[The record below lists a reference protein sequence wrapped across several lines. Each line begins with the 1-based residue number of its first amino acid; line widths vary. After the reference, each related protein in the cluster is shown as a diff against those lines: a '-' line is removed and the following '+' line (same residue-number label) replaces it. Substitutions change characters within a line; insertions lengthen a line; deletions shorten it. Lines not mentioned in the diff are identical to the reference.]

1 MEATR
6 PMKVLIAGGIKMMQL
21 SLAQLLSG
29 NKYQLLFADSGEDAI
44 AKSISQ
50 SPDLVIVDLS
60 LSGTSGLEVI
70 RKIRSFTSDMQS
82 VVHSNEVAIIAICP
96 AGKDEAL
103 VREAMKLRVS
113 AVFSKPF
120 PLNKLGDKVKELL
133 ALNAQGGQAGV
144 RTILVVDPEPR
155 VRTLYENI
163 FSDDGCAVVTVEDAI
178 HALEQVEFRHLDLI
192 ITEQN
197 LPDMSGVELLK
208 SLNEIGKQIPVMVV
222 SSSSSSEIVSEAKA
236 LGARQYV
243 IKPFV
248 IDRLKRLVQDT
259 MQGSATPEGSP
270 APASANA

>member
-1 MEATR
+1 MESTQAK
-6 PMKVLIAGGIKMMQL
+6 KVLIAGGIKMMQL
-21 SLAQLLSG
+21 SLAQLLAG

-60 LSGTSGLEVI
+60 LPGTSGLEVI
-70 RKIRSFTSDMQS
+70 RKIRSFTSDMSS
-82 VVHSNEVAIIAICP
+82 VVSSREVDIIAICP

-120 PLNKLGDKVKELL
+120 PLNKLGMKVKELL
-133 ALNAQGGQAGV
+133 ALSAAEGQSGA

-163 FSDDGCAVVTVEDAI
+163 FTEDGCVVITVEDAI
-178 HALEQVEFRHLDLI
+178 HALEQVEFKKLDLI

-197 LPDMSGVELLK
+197 LPDMTGIELLK
-208 SLNEIGKQIPVMVV
+208 SLNEIGKQIPVIFI
-222 SSSSSSEIVSEAKA
+222 SSSSSDEIVKEAKS

-243 IKPFV
+243 VKPFV
-248 IDRLKRLVQDT
+248 IDRLKRLVQNT
-259 MQGSATPEGSP
+259 MQAGEPAVTVAVSA
-270 APASANA
+270 ANG